1 MNQQKDLL
9 SIGAFANLTRLSI
22 KALRLY
28 DQLDILRP
36 HHIDPKS
43 GYRFYEPDQLFSA
56 RLIRNMRDMDMPLTE
71 IRRVLAV
78 ADVSLAQTELVIR
91 QYLELRTKQLEQIQ
105 QLARQFSQQLKSE
118 ANIMNLEVVIK
129 DIPTQQII
137 SITRRH
143 KVDGLGKQEEKDI
156 GALFAY
162 AAEQQATPTNDAP
175 FGIYHGPV
183 SEQEDGP
190 IETCISVNG
199 KVTGKGEIEVKQ
211 LEGGKAAC
219 VTIHGDQ
226 CHYPELLGA
235 YDAAAD
241 WIQKNGYETTQP
253 PREVWYTGPGP
264 DAKWE
269 IIWLFK

>member
-1 MNQQKDLL
+1 MNQRKDLL
-9 SIGAFANLTRLSI
+9 SIGTFADLSRLSL

-36 HHIDPKS
+36 IHTDLQN
-43 GYRFYEPDQLFSA
+43 GYRYYEPDQLSRA
-56 RLIRNMRDMDMPLTE
+56 RMIRTMRDMDMPLAE

-78 ADVSLAQTELVIR
+78 ADVSQAQAELVIR
-91 QYLELRTKQLEQIQ
+91 QYIELRMQQLEQIQ
-105 QLARQFSQQLKSE
+105 LLARQFTQQLKPE
-118 ANIMNLEVVIK
+118 ANTMSLEVTVR
-129 DIPTQQII
+129 DIPTQQVI

-143 KVDGLGKQEEKDI
+143 KVTGLSKQIDHDI
-156 GALFAY
+156 GALFSLA
-162 AAEQQATPTNDAP
+162 NDLGAHPDGAP

-190 IETCISVNG
+190 VETCLAVEGRVEGRSN
-199 KVTGKGEIEVKQ
+199 IEVKQ

-219 VTIHGDQ
+219 VVITGEQ

-241 WIQKNGYETTQP
+241 WIQKNGYETNQP
-253 PREVWYTGPGP
+253 PREVWYTGPGH

-269 IIWLFK
+269 IVWLFK